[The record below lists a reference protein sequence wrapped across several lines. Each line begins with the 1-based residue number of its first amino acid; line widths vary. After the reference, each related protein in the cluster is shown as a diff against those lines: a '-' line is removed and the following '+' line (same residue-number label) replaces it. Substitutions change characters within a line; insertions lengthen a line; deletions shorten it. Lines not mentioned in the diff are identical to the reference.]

1 MRRPIFSKRRLL
13 WLSLFLGLY
22 LAFCAYA
29 AKFLVDMTLRQPHPG
44 AMALAPPAWLMQAS
58 SDQKAGRE
66 PQEVSVEAQDGV
78 TLRAWYFMH
87 SAATRNAVIV
97 LHGLGDT
104 RRGMSGQAELF
115 LRHGYNVLMP
125 DSRAHGAS
133 GGELATFGILEADD
147 VHRWVSWLKNKLP
160 AGGCVFGSGVSM
172 GAAIILQAAAREP
185 RFCGVIAEAPYASFR
200 EIGYDR
206 IGQPFHLGPWFGMTV
221 GRPIIEFGMIYAR
234 SKYKVNLE
242 EASPVAA
249 LRNSSVPVLLI
260 AGLEDDNI
268 PIRHSRM
275 IHELNPNVILWEVPG
290 AGHGSA
296 ISDAR
301 ADYERHVMDFINFA
315 RDSRPDGVGHRA
327 AAQ

>member
-1 MRRPIFSKRRLL
+1 MRRPFFSKRRLL
-13 WLSLFLGLY
+13 RISLFLVALY
-22 LAFCAYA
+22 LAFCGYA
-29 AKFLVDMTLRQPHPG
+29 AKFLVDMTLHQPHSG
-44 AMALAPPAWLMQAS
+44 AMALAPPPWLMQVS
-58 SDQKAGRE
+58 LDQE
-66 PQEVSVEAQDGV
+66 SQPQEVSLQAQDGI
-78 TLRAWYFMH
+78 TLRAWYFVH
-87 SAATRNAVIV
+87 SAVTRNAVIV

-133 GGELATFGILEADD
+133 GGELATFGVLEADD
-147 VHRWVSWLKNKLP
+147 VHRWASWLKDRLP
-160 AGGCVFGSGVSM
+160 ASGCVIGSGVSM
-172 GAAIILQAAAREP
+172 GAAIILQAAAHEP

-242 EASPVAA
+242 EASPMAA
-249 LRNSSVPVLLI
+249 LRNSSVPALLI
-260 AGLEDDNI
+260 AGLADDNI

-275 IHELNPNVILWEVPG
+275 IHERNPGVVLWEVPG
-290 AGHGSA
+290 VGHGSA

-301 ADYERHVMDFINFA
+301 ADYERHVIEFVNSA
-315 RDSRPDGVGHRA
+315 DGPRQIPKFPMA
-327 AAQ
+327 PQ